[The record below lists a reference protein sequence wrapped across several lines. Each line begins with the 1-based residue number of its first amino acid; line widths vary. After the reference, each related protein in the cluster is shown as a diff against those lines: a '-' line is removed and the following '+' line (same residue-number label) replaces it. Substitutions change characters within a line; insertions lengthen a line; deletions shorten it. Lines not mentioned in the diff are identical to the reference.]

1 MQRGKRLSPDLK
13 VFSTKQKPNG
23 KSGKLSPM
31 QRVSLRLN
39 DLARL
44 FRSRYGI
51 TLPNDDAGKDD
62 LLVAVHHLACLPRP
76 RQAIMHWLELW
87 APWMPVAEA
96 SKLAAEVIANPQ
108 RWKAD
113 ALAWRLRLTMEQ
125 RTMLGI
131 TTIGSIDVNKS
142 ARTKLRKQR
151 DRQRQANQRRTKGIK
166 PRKIYEQQ
174 SIAQTKPW
182 EAQGISRATW
192 YRRRETSARMDP
204 SRETG
209 PSTA

>member
-1 MQRGKRLSPDLK
+1 MQRRKRLSPDLK
-13 VFSTKQKPNG
+13 VFSTKQKAHG
-23 KSGKLSPM
+23 KAGRLSPM

-51 TLPNDDAGKDD
+51 TLPNDDAGRDD

-76 RQAIMHWLELW
+76 RQAIMHWLEIW
-87 APWMPVAEA
+87 APWMPVADA
-96 SKLAAEVIANPQ
+96 SRLAAEVIANPQ

-131 TTIGSIDVNKS
+131 TTIGSIDVNKG

-151 DRQRQANQRRTKGIK
+151 DRQRKANQRRAKGAT
-166 PRKIYEQQ
+166 PRKLYEER
-174 SIAQTKPW
+174 SVARAKPW
-182 EAQGISRATW
+182 QAEGISRSTW
-192 YRRRETSARMDP
+192 YRRRETSACAAHP
-204 SRETG
+204 HETG
-209 PSTA
+209 PATA